1 MKKTSLF
8 TMIFMLIL
16 ICTLTSLSASGSKSH
31 YSGNTGI
38 ALPLTEDTLSVQA
51 TVTKID
57 NISRTIVLKDQT
69 GKIYTFVVET
79 SQRIDLTKL
88 KVGQTY
94 TGTIVTNSS
103 TDKTTRTIIKRR
115 LIKLQ

>member
-1 MKKTSLF
+1 MKKASMF

-16 ICTLTSLSASGSKSH
+16 ICTLTTLSASGSKSH
-31 YSGNTGI
+31 YYGNTGI
-38 ALPLTEDTLSVQA
+38 ALPLTEDTLSYQA
-51 TVTKID
+51 TITKID
-57 NISRTIVLKDQT
+57 ITTKTIVFKDQT
-69 GKIYTFVVET
+69 GKIQTFVVD
-79 SQRIDLTKL
+79 SSSGINLAKL

-94 TGTIVTNSS
+94 TGTIVTPSS

>member
-16 ICTLTSLSASGSKSH
+16 ICTLTSLSATGSKSH
-31 YSGNTGI
+31 YSGINGI
-38 ALPLTEDTLSVQA
+38 AMPVTEDTLSMKV
-51 TVTKID
+51 TITKID
-57 NISRTIVLKDQT
+57 ITTHTIVCKDQT

-79 SQRIDLTKL
+79 SERIDLTKL
-88 KVGQTY
+88 KVGLTY
-94 TGTIVTNSS
+94 TGTIGTTSI
-103 TDKTTRTIIKRR
+103 TDRTTRTIIKRR

>member
-1 MKKTSLF
+1 MKKTYLF

-31 YSGNTGI
+31 YSGNTGFVI
-38 ALPLTEDTLSVQA
+38 PLTEDTLSIQA
-51 TVTKID
+51 TITKID
-57 NISRTIVLKDQT
+57 ISTKTIVLRDQT
-69 GKIYTFVVET
+69 GKIHTFVVD
-79 SQRIDLTKL
+79 SYPGIDLTKL
-88 KVGQTY
+88 KVGLTY

-103 TDKTTRTIIKRR
+103 TDKTKRTIIKRR